1 MTINAMDFGLVG
13 DGVTDNTAGF
23 QAAIDAAV
31 VAGESLTFPKRGA
44 FKSGPVTVNSGLRIV
59 TDSIV
64 SLLYDNPTG
73 DFISVNT
80 QERFVLDGFSVSGHA
95 SATGGSLVKVTGT
108 GFGNIGSRVKDCRF
122 SGGYNQVEWGGF
134 NWRARDNDFS
144 NWKGN
149 AIVAANPSYPG
160 LNRAEVSSNRFTNT
174 NKAGTCIYYP
184 CGYSLW
190 VKDNYAYDVAT
201 FLHVK
206 PNDPAV
212 EMSGNL
218 KVHGNEIAQA
228 TVGTYFERNGS
239 LKFANADFIGNQF
252 YAKYGI
258 LDSNDW
264 PTNALADITISA
276 NQFFP
281 LSNGIGIALKCNPAM
296 VTDNL
301 FDGGGVTGAT
311 GILIRAG
318 CYHWN
323 VQDNKFTVITTKINN
338 MSSGETTV
346 KLINNL

>member
-1 MTINAMDFGLVG
+1 MTVNAMNYGLVG

-23 QAAIDAAV
+23 QAAINAATL
-31 VAGESLTFPKRGA
+31 AGEALAFPKRGV
-44 FKSGPVTVNSGLRIV
+44 FKSGPVAVPSGLRIV

-64 SLLYDNPTG
+64 SLLYDSPTG

-80 QERFVLDGFSVSGHA
+80 NERFVLDGFTIAGHA
-95 SATGGSLVKVTGT
+95 SATGGNLVKVTGS
-108 GFGNIGSRVKDCRF
+108 GFGNVGSRVTNCRF
-122 SGGYNQVEWGGF
+122 HGGYNQVQWGGF
-134 NWRARDNDFS
+134 DWRTRDNSFA

-174 NKAGTCIYYP
+174 NKTGTCIYYP

-190 VKDNYAYDVAT
+190 VKDNYAYDVGT

-206 PNDPAV
+206 PNDPGV

-228 TVGTYFERNGS
+228 TTGVYFERNGA

-252 YAKYGI
+252 YTKFGI
-258 LDSNDW
+258 IDSNDW
-264 PTNALADITISA
+264 PTNALADLTISA

-281 LSNGIGIALKCNPAM
+281 LTDGIGIALKCNPALIS
-296 VTDNL
+296 DNI
-301 FDGGGVTGAT
+301 FDGGDVTNTT
-311 GILIRAG
+311 GIFIRSG
-318 CYHWN
+318 CFHWS
-323 VQDNKFTVITTKINN
+323 VQDNKFTVITTKILNQ
-338 MSSGETTV
+338 SAAESTV
-346 KLINNL
+346 KLLNNL